1 MIYIGKNTC
10 THVHSELKYLRLKI
24 KTGPIN
30 PPPLSDTSPHHQKFN
45 RIKQESQKLYTLFF
59 SSHKNKISPCRGR
72 KSPFFKRWIQKKKIL
87 SYVLTWTFMKIV
99 LWHPNINIHSS
110 LLDTAITVIFT
121 KQVTSFTCKWNP
133 FRQP

>member
-30 PPPLSDTSPHHQKFN
+30 SPPPFQTHR
-45 RIKQESQKLYTLFF
+45 RIIRNSIELNKRVRNCKRCFF
-59 SSHKNKISPCRGR
+59 HLIKISSCRGR

-87 SYVLTWTFMKIV
+87 SYVLTWTFMKTV
-99 LWHPNINIHSS
+99 LWHLNINIHSS